1 MPKYLPAGL
10 TQYALNNFS
19 KKYHSYNVTQDDVST
34 SLQRLEVEKTTGRQS
49 VRGQGGDI
57 AVAYETY
64 WTALS
69 RPSWEREMD
78 LQFFA
83 TRYYVTKPALRSS
96 TAKPTVCTARCKLV
110 MHNGS
115 SLGVTASVSW
125 RPTTAAFLVQIV

>member
-1 MPKYLPAGL
+1 MPGADARRRVSVQRCKTCANLHDHGDMPKYLPAGL

-78 LQFFA
+78 L
-83 TRYYVTKPALRSS
+83 
-96 TAKPTVCTARCKLV
+96 
-110 MHNGS
+110 
-115 SLGVTASVSW
+115 SL
-125 RPTTAAFLVQIV
+125 IHI